1 MTGAWPKKIG
11 PKSRAEVFF
20 EVFLWS
26 DPLEEDSEIPFWRF
40 QHFQVPCGF
49 FRKVG
54 VFENLLINQ
63 NEV

>member
-1 MTGAWPKKIG
+1 MLGPPQKKIG
-11 PKSRAEVFF
+11 PKSQAEVFF
-20 EVFLWS
+20 EVFWS
-26 DPLEEDSEIPFWRF
+26 DPVEEEDIPFWRF